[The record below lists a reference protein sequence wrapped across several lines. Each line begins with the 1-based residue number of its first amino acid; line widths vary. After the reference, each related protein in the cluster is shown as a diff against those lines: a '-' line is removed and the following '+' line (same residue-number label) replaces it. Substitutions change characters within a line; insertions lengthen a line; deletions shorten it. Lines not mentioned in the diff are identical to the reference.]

1 MGELIQVR
9 VTARVHDQDRALKR
23 WSGLSKIAF
32 GQDFEQNFDNRD
44 LLSELVDALYDKD
57 RLGQLP
63 RNIADAFSKDIQD
76 AHDYKKKLHS
86 FLAERNPQEA
96 DKMSYQLEDLLDK
109 MEDTADS

>member
-9 VTARVHDQDRALKR
+9 VTAKVHDQDRALKR

-32 GQDFEQNFDNRD
+32 GQNFDQSFENKD

-63 RNIADAFSKDIQD
+63 KNIDDALSKDIQD

-96 DKMSYQLEDLLDK
+96 DKISYQLEDLLDK
-109 MEDTADS
+109 MEETSDN